1 MEEGAVIWITG
12 LSGVGKSS
20 LARALLPRLAQ
31 PRLHLDGD
39 ELREALSPLAGGYAP
54 QQRLKL
60 ALTYARLAQLASRQG
75 QYVVCSTISLF
86 HDVHEWNRN
95 NITNYIEILLKT
107 SDNNIKNRD
116 YKNIYKNFDN
126 NVMGTSIAPE
136 YPLSPDIVIDNS
148 AITILDTLEIIIS
161 FLDNNYSFILNNI
174 N

>member
-1 MEEGAVIWITG
+1 MGQGALIWITG

-39 ELREALSPLAGGYAP
+39 ELRDALSSLTDGYAT

-60 ALTYARLAQLASRQG
+60 ALTYARLARLASSQG
-75 QYVVCSTISLF
+75 HCVVCSTISLF
-86 HDVHEWNRN
+86 HDVQNWNRN
-95 NITNYIEILLKT
+95 NISNYIEILLTTSQETIKT
-107 SDNNIKNRD
+107 RD

-126 NVMGTSIAPE
+126 NVMGIDIEPE

-148 AITILDTLEIIIS
+148 SKTIHNTSQIIVD
-161 FLDNNYSFILNNI
+161 FLNNNYPFLLKTTN
-174 N
+174 